1 MLDQLIW
8 RADLRMKAGNLD
20 RSLRYELLW
29 SLCMFCSKL
38 PKEVSSN
45 YGYLDISN
53 DKNALKGV
61 AETKFQHE

>member
-8 RADLRMKAGNLD
+8 RADLRLKAGNLD

-29 SLCMFCSKL
+29 SLRIFKSAEGSQL
-38 PKEVSSN
+38 QLWN
-45 YGYLDISN
+45 LDISN